1 MQLNSIKDLGL
12 VAAAGVLIPL
22 TLTALALAVVSIV
35 SMAMPDA
42 RRQHALLVLDR
53 LAAFAAAVRGG
64 VPDPRGGGAAARAE
78 EGPSP

>member
-1 MQLNSIKDLGL
+1 
-12 VAAAGVLIPL
+12 
-22 TLTALALAVVSIV
+22 
-35 SMAMPDA
+35 MAMPDA

>member
-1 MQLNSIKDLGL
+1 MQLNSIKDLAL
-12 VAAAGVLIPL
+12 VAAAGVVIPL
-22 TLTALALAVVSIV
+22 TLTALALAVVSIT

-53 LAAFAAAVRGG
+53 LAAFAAAVRG
-64 VPDPRGGGAAARAE
+64 VPDRGGGAARAE